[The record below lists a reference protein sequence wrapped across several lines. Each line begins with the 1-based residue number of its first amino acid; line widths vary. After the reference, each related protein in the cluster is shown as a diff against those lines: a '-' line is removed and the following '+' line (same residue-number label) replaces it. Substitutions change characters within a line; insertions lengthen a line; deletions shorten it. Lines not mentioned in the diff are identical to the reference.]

1 MGYKRLQVQ
10 DGDLSLPAKMR
21 VGDGWLANPGEVIQ
35 ATDSNQTL
43 NSAAMIGGL
52 YVRNGMTAARTDTTD
67 TATLL
72 AAACV
77 GMDIGDSFI
86 FGVSVTTAFA
96 WNIAAGA
103 GVTLVGKTQ
112 VPASGFG
119 LFRVVRTGA
128 LTFTI
133 RGL

>member
-1 MGYKRLQVQ
+1 MGMIRALVIN
-10 DGDLSLPAKMR
+10 LSGLAQPATN
-21 VGDGWLANPGEVIQ
+21 GEGWPIQPITNAQ

-43 NSAAMIGGL
+43 TAAQIQGGI
-52 YVRNGMTAARTDTTD
+52 YVRDGMTAARTDTTD
-67 TATLL
+67 TAVAII
-72 AAACV
+72 AANPSMA
-77 GMDIGDSFI
+77 IGDSFL
-86 FGVSVTTAFA
+86 FAVSVTTAFA

-119 LFRVVRTGA
+119 QFMVIRTA
-128 LTFTI
+128 AATVTI